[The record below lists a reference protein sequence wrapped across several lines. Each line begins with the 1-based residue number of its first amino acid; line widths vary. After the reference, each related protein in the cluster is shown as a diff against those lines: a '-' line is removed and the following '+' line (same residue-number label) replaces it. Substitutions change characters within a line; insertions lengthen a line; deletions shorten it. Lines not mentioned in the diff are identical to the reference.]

1 LRIIFIG
8 FQFNIFNNLMTRRNN
23 MLLFSANLNFL
34 FNEVPFMERFKA
46 ASEAGFKYVE
56 FMFPYAYDL
65 KEIKR
70 QLEENNLKLV
80 LINLPAGNWDEGDRG
95 IAADPGRKEE
105 FRTGVQKGIEAAKYL
120 GVDKLNCLVGKVAGT
135 YSEQEI
141 MANILDNVGYAA
153 DEFDKVSLKLM
164 VEPVNHFDIPGFY
177 LNTTAQVMEV
187 IRTLNRSNLFLQY
200 DIYHAE
206 REEENHELIINEYI
220 PYIGHI
226 QIADNPGRNQPGT
239 GVVNYKYLLD
249 LLDKKG
255 YDGFVGL
262 EYKPTGSTL
271 DSLVWVQ
278 EYGYKF

>member
-1 LRIIFIG
+1 
-8 FQFNIFNNLMTRRNN
+8 MP
-23 MLLFSANLNFL
+23 LFSANLNFL
-34 FNEVPFMERFKA
+34 FNEVPFMERFRA

-105 FRTGVQKGIEAAKYL
+105 FRAGVQKGIEAAKYL

-187 IRTLNRSNLFLQY
+187 LRSLNRPNLFLQY

-206 REEENHELIINEYI
+206 REKENH
-220 PYIGHI
+220 
-226 QIADNPGRNQPGT
+226 
-239 GVVNYKYLLD
+239 
-249 LLDKKG
+249 
-255 YDGFVGL
+255 
-262 EYKPTGSTL
+262 
-271 DSLVWVQ
+271 
-278 EYGYKF
+278 